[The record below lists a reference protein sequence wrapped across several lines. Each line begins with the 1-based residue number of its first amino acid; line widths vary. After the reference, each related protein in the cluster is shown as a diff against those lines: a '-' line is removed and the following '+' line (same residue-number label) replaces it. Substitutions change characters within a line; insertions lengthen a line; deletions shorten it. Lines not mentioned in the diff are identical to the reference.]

1 MPTPAICLIVASTR
15 TRRFADIPLT
25 WLREELGARSDLSL
39 DVLDLREHPLP
50 FFDGPVPP
58 SRNQRAYASEAEATV
73 GQALDA
79 ADGYIVLT
87 NEYNHGYSAALKN
100 LFDTFFIE
108 FRHKPIGFIGYG
120 NVGGSRA
127 IEQLRLVA
135 AELDM
140 ASVRT
145 SAHIFGHQMRRLRED
160 PTAHAEVFAEVK
172 PRLDATMTDLLWWA
186 NALASARDADAT
198 PTD

>member
-15 TRRFADIPLT
+15 ARRFADIPLT
-25 WLREELGARSDLSL
+25 WLHEQLGARSDLSL

-58 SRNQRAYASEAEATV
+58 SRNQRAYASAAEATV
-73 GQALDA
+73 GRALDA

-100 LFDTFFIE
+100 MFDSYFIE
-108 FRHKPIGFIGYG
+108 FRHKPIGFVGYG

-145 SAHIFGHQMRRLRED
+145 SAHIFGHQMRRLREE
-160 PTAHAEVFAEVK
+160 PAAQAEVFAEVK
-172 PRLDATMTDLLWWA
+172 PRLDAMTTDLLWWA
-186 NALASARDADAT
+186 NALAAARDADAA
-198 PTD
+198 PAG